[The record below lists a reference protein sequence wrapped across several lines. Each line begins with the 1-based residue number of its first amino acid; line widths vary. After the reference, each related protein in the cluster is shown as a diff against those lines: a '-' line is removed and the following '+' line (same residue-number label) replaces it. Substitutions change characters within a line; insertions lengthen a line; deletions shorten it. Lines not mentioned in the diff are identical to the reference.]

1 MQPEQEQERPRLF
14 PRSGTSPGESSRLYR
29 AGEQD
34 TKMDRGGIIGGVFL
48 LILLYL
54 FLANSAAVN
63 NILNSLGVQGEAN
76 IRALQ
81 GRA

>member
-1 MQPEQEQERPRLF
+1 
-14 PRSGTSPGESSRLYR
+14 
-29 AGEQD
+29 
-34 TKMDRGGIIGGVFL
+34 MDRGGIIGGVFL